1 MRTLF
6 RWIHM
11 RLACGIVVLCIGL
24 PPWGV
29 ASAQQDSSGQATTT
43 SQAPEAGASHND
55 TPTEQ
60 KKEPPAEQKKDAPAE
75 PSQAPPEQT
84 PPQQSTPQQI
94 PAQQNTPTE
103 PAAEPGSEPQS
114 KTQPQPSEPGIE
126 PLPSK
131 PGNEPE
137 KKADADGRSAN
148 GSRHVGKKRVT
159 ATDGSPQKIIVRHG
173 GIDEPTAQIVTG
185 MAPEEANRQRQHA
198 EQLLRSTEETLK
210 QVDPLAFDP
219 LQQETVSQIHNY
231 IDHARLAL
239 MEGDISRGHT
249 LAQKAGLL
257 AQDLVKHSQAAKEIN
272 SAR

>member
-6 RWIHM
+6 PWSHM
-11 RLACGIVVLCIGL
+11 RLAWGIVVLSIGL
-24 PPWGV
+24 LPWGV
-29 ASAQQDSSGQATTT
+29 ASAQQDSSEQATTT
-43 SQAPEAGASHND
+43 SQAPAAGAPQTD

-60 KKEPPAEQKKDAPAE
+60 KKEPPVE

-84 PPQQSTPQQI
+84 PPQPATPQET
-94 PAQQNTPTE
+94 TPQPRAPSE
-103 PAAEPGSEPQS
+103 PAAEPP
-114 KTQPQPSEPGIE
+114 TQPQPSQTGIE
-126 PLPSK
+126 PPLSK
-131 PGNEPE
+131 PRKEPE
-137 KKADADGRSAN
+137 TKADAGGGSAN
-148 GSRHVGKKRVT
+148 GRRHVERKRAT
-159 ATDGSPQKIIVRHG
+159 ATSGSPQKVVVRHG
-173 GIDEPTAQIVTG
+173 GTDEPTAQIVTG

-210 QVDPLAFDP
+210 RADPLAFDP

-231 IDHARLAL
+231 MDGARLAL
-239 MEGDISRGHT
+239 KEGDISRGHT